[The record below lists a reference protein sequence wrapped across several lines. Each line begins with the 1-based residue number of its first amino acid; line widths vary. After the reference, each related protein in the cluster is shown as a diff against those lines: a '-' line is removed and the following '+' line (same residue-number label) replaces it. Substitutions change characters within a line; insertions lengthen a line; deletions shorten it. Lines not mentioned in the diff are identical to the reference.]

1 MNTYTDIT
9 NKQLSTAGHPAVRLT
24 IWSDMK
30 FSFSFVCEGFK
41 SNFSFDHVLPD
52 RADDLIKILRYRG
65 YGLTNGELTMIYSFV
80 NKSGDMLV
88 RNITGYEINGK
99 KGVAMTVVG
108 RGGMVAVYTFGYTL
122 FYSKKNDYYYG
133 KRINLDHYGRY
144 SLGVAAKGE
153 SGIFLKD
160 SIHGEFEIMSQYDK
174 TPYDYYRVKV
184 KVPKVLE
191 PHESHVELRVNTLKN
206 MRTEIDQLS
215 TRLSQLKTKVRDKRK
230 RHTIEERKA
239 AYDEYVVTLKKR
251 DALRDSY
258 CRFDEVYASR
268 LYRGKNVVELVS
280 FEEMA
285 ELTPIKEEIQL
296 PNEKVALVNEK
307 RKLVEKVAQVDKE
320 IKTSEGMVKEA
331 YIALRDSLEIQIKHI
346 DLEILK
352 LSMPN
357 RPTLRLVA

>member
-9 NKQLSTAGHPAVRLT
+9 NKQLSTAGHPAVQLA

-30 FSFSFVCEGFK
+30 VGFKFVCEGFK
-41 SNFSFDHVLPD
+41 SNFSFDHVLPE

-108 RGGMVAVYTFGYTL
+108 RGGMAAVYTFGHSL
-122 FYSKKNDYYYG
+122 FYSKLRGYYYST
-133 KRINLDHYGRY
+133 RIDLDHYGRY

-153 SGIFLKD
+153 SGIVLKD
-160 SIHGEFEIMSQYDK
+160 SIHGEFEIMPQYDK
-174 TPYDYYRVKV
+174 TVYDYYRVKV
-184 KVPKVLE
+184 KVPEVLA
-191 PHESHVELRVNTLKN
+191 PHESHIECRATTIKKL
-206 MRTEIDQLS
+206 RTEIDQLS

-251 DALRDSY
+251 DALREYY
-258 CRFDEVYASR
+258 CKIDEMCAGR
-268 LYRGKNVVELVS
+268 LYRGKNMALVS

-285 ELTPIKEEIQL
+285 ELTTVKEDIQL
-296 PNEKVALVNEK
+296 PNEKVALANEK
-307 RKLVEKVAQVDKE
+307 RKLKEKLDQVTKE
-320 IKTSEGMVKEA
+320 IKSSEGMVKEA
-331 YIALRDSLEIQIKHI
+331 YMALRDSLEIQIKHI

>member
-1 MNTYTDIT
+1 MKTYTDIT
-9 NKQLSTAGHPAVRLT
+9 NKQFSTADHSVVRLA

-30 FSFSFVCEGFK
+30 FTFKFGCKGFK
-41 SNFSFDHVLPD
+41 INFSVDHVLPD
-52 RADDLIKILRYRG
+52 RADELIEVLRYRG

-108 RGGMVAVYTFGYTL
+108 RGGMVAVYTFGYSA

-133 KRINLDHYGRY
+133 KRTKLDHYGRY
-144 SLGVAAKGE
+144 SLGVAAKYE
-153 SGIFLKD
+153 SCIVLKD

-191 PHESHVELRVNTLKN
+191 PHESHVECRAKTIKKLRDEN
-206 MRTEIDQLS
+206 DQLS
-215 TRLSQLKTKVRDKRK
+215 TRLSKLKTKVRDKRN

-251 DALRDSY
+251 DALREYFCKIDAM
-258 CRFDEVYASR
+258 CAGR
-268 LYRGKNVVELVS
+268 LYRGKNVALVS

-285 ELTPIKEEIQL
+285 ELTTVKEDIQL
-296 PNEKVALVNEK
+296 PNEKVALANEK
-307 RKLVEKVAQVDKE
+307 RKLKEKLDQVTKE
-320 IKTSEGMVKEA
+320 IKSSEGMVKEA
-331 YIALRDSLEIQIKHI
+331 YMALRDSLEIQIKHI

>member
-1 MNTYTDIT
+1 MNIDAIT
-9 NKQLSTAGHPAVRLT
+9 NKQLSTDGHPAITLR
-24 IWSDMK
+24 IWYDMK
-30 FSFSFVCEGFK
+30 FSFRFRCEEFK
-41 SNFSFDHVLPD
+41 NDFSLDHVLPEH
-52 RADDLIKILRYRG
+52 ADSLIKILRRRG
-65 YGLTNGELTMIYSFV
+65 YGLTNGELTMIYSFI
-80 NKSGDMLV
+80 NKSGDVLV
-88 RNITGYEINGK
+88 RNITGYEIDGK

-108 RGGMVAVYTFGYTL
+108 RGGMAAVYTFGYTI
-122 FYSKKNDYYYG
+122 FYSKKNEYYYI
-133 KRINLDHYGRY
+133 KRINLDHYARY
-144 SLGVAAKGE
+144 TLGVSNKGKG
-153 SGIFLKD
+153 GIFLKD
-160 SIHGEFEIMSQYDK
+160 SIHGEFEIMPQYDK
-174 TPYDYYRVKV
+174 TVYDYYRVKV
-184 KVPKVLE
+184 KVPEVLE
-191 PHESHVELRVNTLKN
+191 PHESHIELRVNTLKN

-258 CRFDEVYASR
+258 CRLDEVYASR

-285 ELTPIKEEIQL
+285 ELTTVKEEIQL
-296 PNEKVALVNEK
+296 PNEKVALANEK
-307 RKLVEKVAQVDKE
+307 RKLKEKLDQVTKE
-320 IKTSEGMVKEA
+320 IKSSEGMVKEA
-331 YIALRDSLEIQIKHI
+331 YMALRDSLEIQIKHI